1 MSLERPG
8 GIVPATSNAAY
19 RWVILGTASLGVFAA
34 IGFGRFG
41 YSAVLPEMQEALGL
55 SGAAA
60 GSLAS
65 WNLGG
70 YMAMALLG
78 GLLASKFGARL
89 IISIGIVVTAGGMLL
104 TGLAQDLVAA
114 SAARLLT
121 GVGNGMVLVP
131 ALALMSAW
139 FEPRRL
145 GLASTIVSSGA
156 AVGLVVVGAV
166 VPLILGWGGSDSWR
180 LAWYFFAAVA
190 ASVAVVTALV
200 LRNRPRLSDGRP
212 TEAGASIFREFATI
226 VRSAFAWH
234 LGFVYLLYGFAFIT
248 FMTFFQRRLVGD
260 LGYSS
265 AVAGYMFLAAGIA
278 AIVFCLAYGMV
289 SDRFGRGKAMATT
302 LILEGVAALLFGLR
316 PGTVALF
323 VAAVIFGSGG
333 FGMPGLMGATCG
345 EHFGAK
351 VAAAAL
357 GFVTIFVGVG
367 QALGPYLGGLLADAT
382 SSYGPPYL
390 LAAGVFFVSAVAALL
405 IDGRGR
411 EGRFVNSGAADRR
424 DTRGVTGG

>member
-1 MSLERPG
+1 VL
-8 GIVPATSNAAY
+8 AKSNTAY
-19 RWVILGTASLGVFAA
+19 RWVILGTASLSVFAA

-70 YMAMALLG
+70 YMAMALVG
-78 GLLASKFGARL
+78 GLLASRFGARL
-89 IISIGIVVTAGGMLL
+89 IMSIGIVITAGGMLL
-104 TGLAQDLVAA
+104 TGLSQDLLAA

-139 FEPRRL
+139 FAPRRL

-166 VPLILGWGGSDSWR
+166 VPLILRSGGADSWR
-180 LAWYFFAAVA
+180 LAWYFFAAVGALVA
-190 ASVAVVTALV
+190 AVTAVV
-200 LRNRPRLSDGRP
+200 LRNRPLLPAGRP
-212 TEAGASIFREFATI
+212 TEAATNVFREFATI

-234 LGFVYLLYGFAFIT
+234 LAFVYLLYGFAFIS

-289 SDRFGRGKAMATT
+289 SDRFGRGRAIASA
-302 LILEGVAALLFGLR
+302 LILEAVAALLFAFR
-316 PGTVALF
+316 PGTVLLF
-323 VAAVIFGSGG
+323 AAAVIFGSGG
-333 FGMPGLMGATCG
+333 FGMPGLVGATCG
-345 EHFGAK
+345 EHFGPR

-357 GFVTIFVGVG
+357 GFVTIFVGIG
-367 QALGPYLGGLLADAT
+367 QATGPYLSGLLADAT

-390 LAAGVFFVSAVAALL
+390 LAAGVFFVSAVAAVF
-405 IDGRGR
+405 IDGRRQKSMSVDGGVGDQQGAR
-411 EGRFVNSGAADRR
+411 EMIVE
-424 DTRGVTGG
+424 